1 MIANHKGEIP
11 FVVLIIPFL
20 LGISVGLNFI
30 PATYETLLAVL
41 FYSLSFIFVV
51 LNFTYKR
58 FNIYKIRWIG
68 GVLMTTLLFLFGSI
82 SVIRYNELGR
92 SNHFSKTT
100 AQYFVVKI
108 SNEPVL
114 KNGLFRFKADVK
126 EGTTNGK
133 QTPVTGNLLITIKD
147 TSAKNLSYGDELLIP
162 ATYKPVDPPFNPA
175 EFNYKQYLADQN
187 IHYQSFLYP
196 HQYAILT
203 RNTGN
208 PVIAYSLQLRQQL
221 VQKFKAGIKDSSAVA
236 VASAIILGYKADMS
250 SDVLQAYSTTGTVYV
265 LTVSGAQVAVIYFM
279 LSWALGFLWQYKYGR
294 LIRAVIIISLL
305 GYYALL
311 TGFSPAVCRAVLVVS
326 MIVIGKT
333 YSRYI
338 NSLNLLAVS
347 AFLLLLYDPYFI
359 TEVGFQLS
367 YIAIS
372 GLIIFRPVVYSWLKF
387 KNKWADKLWGLC
399 SLSIAAQVV
408 TFPLSA
414 FYFHQFPVY
423 FLVSNLFVFIPVTI
437 IMYTGFIYL
446 LLPQIPGISNALAY
460 ILDKTVLIMNRVLTF
475 MEHLPFVS
483 INKIWLSTA
492 EYLLLYAIIIS
503 LFYWL
508 YYKRSWLLKACLG
521 CLLLLSISIGI
532 KKLNTQQSNS
542 IAFLNLHKH
551 VGLVM
556 KNGNKAVVISDL
568 SDTDKNY
575 RYSIQPYLDS
585 SGISTVS
592 VYNLK
597 QDIRSGFVL
606 KKENL
611 IQFMN
616 KRLVLFNKDLSDAPL
631 NEKLKTDYIY
641 LTDNPYAAINSINK
655 NYVCQLLVIDATNSD
670 HFVSSVIKQANTL
683 QIKYSLLKRNKSLI
697 TVSNE

>member
-1 MIANHKGEIP
+1 MIANHRGEIP

-20 LGISVGLNFI
+20 LGISVGLNFTH
-30 PATYETLLAVL
+30 ATDVTPLTIL
-41 FYSLSFIFVV
+41 FHSLSFIFIA
-51 LNFTYKR
+51 LNLTYKR
-58 FNIYKIRWIG
+58 FNIYKYRWLG
-68 GVLMTTLLFLFGSI
+68 GSLMVGILLLFGCI
-82 SVIRYNELGR
+82 SVINYNELNR
-92 SNHFSKTT
+92 STHFSKTT
-100 AQYFVVKI
+100 AQYAIVKI

-126 EGTTNGK
+126 ESVSNGK

-147 TSAKNLSYGDELLIP
+147 TSAKNLYYGDELLIP
-162 ATYKPVDPPFNPA
+162 ANYKPVDPPFNPA
-175 EFNYKQYLADQN
+175 EFNYKQYLAYQN

-196 HQYAILT
+196 HQYA
-203 RNTGN
+203 
-208 PVIAYSLQLRQQL
+208 VIAYNTENAVVAYSLRLKQRLI
-221 VQKFKAGIKDSSAVA
+221 QKFKAGMTDTSAVA

-250 SDVLQAYSTTGTVYV
+250 SNVLQAYSATGTVYV
-265 LTVSGAQVAVIYFM
+265 LTVSGAQVAVIYLM

-294 LIRAVIIISLL
+294 LIRAVIIISILC
-305 GYYALL
+305 YYALL
-311 TGFSPAVCRAVLVVS
+311 TGFSPAVCRAVLMVS
-326 MIVIGKT
+326 LIVIGKT

-347 AFLLLLYDPYFI
+347 AFLLLFYDPYFI

-372 GLIIFRPVVYSWLKF
+372 GLIIFRPIVYSWLKF

-460 ILDKTVLIMNRVLTF
+460 LLDKTILIMNKVLTF
-475 MEHLPFVS
+475 MEHLPFAS
-483 INKIWLSTA
+483 INKIWLSTT

-503 LFYWL
+503 LFYYL
-508 YYKRSWLLKACLG
+508 YYKKSWLLQACLG
-521 CLLLLSISIGI
+521 CLLLLSISISI
-532 KKLNTQQSNS
+532 KKIYAQQSNS

-551 VGLVM
+551 IGLVI
-556 KNGNKAVVISDL
+556 KNGTKAVVISDL

-585 SGISTVS
+585 SGISTIS

-597 QDIRSGFVL
+597 QDIQSAFVL
-606 KKENL
+606 KKGNL

-631 NEKLKTDYIY
+631 NKKLKTDYIY
-641 LTDNPYAAINSINK
+641 LTNNPYAAINSINK

-670 HFVSSVIKQANTL
+670 HFISSVIKQADTL